1 MALLVIV
8 AAAGLWALLRFG
20 LMSWLLSENHP
31 LRPAVEGLSWLVAI
45 LSFPVAV
52 SAFVLQL
59 RAERRKG
66 TPASA
71 PSQPDVTINDGVHGH
86 GSGPTIGVM
95 IGGQVANGGPKQ
107 DPPGPERA

>member
-8 AAAGLWALLRFG
+8 AAAGFWALLRFG
-20 LMSWLLSENHP
+20 LPTWLLSENHP
-31 LRPAVEGLSWLVAI
+31 LRPTIEGLSWVVAI

-59 RAERRKG
+59 RAERRKR
-66 TPASA
+66 TSASA

-86 GSGPTIGVM
+86 GSGLTIGVM
-95 IGGQVANGGPKQ
+95 TGGQVANGEPKQ
-107 DPPGPERA
+107 DPPGPARA